1 MNAQRQ
7 SLYHMEWQALRVQL
21 LGNWSTKES
30 VQWCFNQLTAYV
42 NSSGVALFSYTGEV
56 EYIGQADDWY
66 ITRLY
71 QVVNLLDAVR
81 MGYSGQGVLD
91 TDLDKYFCT
100 RRVTFMDAY
109 HGFRAASPAVGFVVP
124 TVEDIQE
131 DCRLI
136 GRNLSRKIL
145 TDLRKRRD
153 FAIRKS
159 AMPTNELRLRSVQ
172 QNRPELLWAI
182 NAIETSGVV

>member
-7 SLYHMEWQALRVQL
+7 SLYHMEWQALRIQL
-21 LGNWSTKES
+21 LGNWHSSPQICQNLVMLNKYIY
-30 VQWCFNQLTAYV
+30 TAC
-42 NSSGVALFSYTGEV
+42 SMDSL
-56 EYIGQADDWY
+56 DMLM
-66 ITRLY
+66 TREY
-71 QVVNLLDAVR
+71 QVVNLLDAVC
-81 MGYSGQGVLD
+81 MGYSGQGHGGGPLD
-91 TDLDKYFCT
+91 LAVKGGRQIFQNAY
-100 RRVTFMDAY
+100 RRLTGEG
-109 HGFRAASPAVGFVVP
+109 HKFVVP
-124 TVEDIQE
+124 TEEEIRE

-136 GRNLSRKIL
+136 GKDLTKKIL